1 MTAIIDRDGRVFG
14 RFNLFD
20 AALVAFVVVLI
31 PLAYVAYLLFRVPVP
46 RITSVQPA
54 QLTYIEDRASGGT
67 ELKGKLKVSGTGLRP
82 ILRAAI
88 GGQAVVAFIF
98 ESPTSADVLFGNMA
112 PGTYDLILYDGVQ
125 EVARAPKSVVVPA
138 PPKPETARVR
148 AVGSL
153 IDLDDAAVRT
163 VRVGARFPASG
174 AALAEITALGDPVP
188 DVRAIR
194 LSRGTV
200 EVDAKGR
207 WQRPVSLLIDCEVS
221 VPLQCRIGG
230 APVQADGMVIDVP
243 GTGGSLKLRID
254 EFVPATPPA
263 AAVVRVRFLAP
274 AEAIELM
281 KPGDR
286 DESAP
291 ALDDRAATIV
301 SVERREIVPGN
312 TSVAAASDGVVPP
325 ASISAADRVAAIDAT
340 VRLGADRT
348 SDTLQYRRQP
358 LAVGRS
364 IVFTTPRYTLR
375 GLVRSITVANG
386 SPAERR

>member
-31 PLAYVAYLLFRVPVP
+31 PLAYVAYLLFRVPAP

-148 AVGSL
+148 SVS
-153 IDLDDAAVRT
+153 RT
-163 VRVGARFPASG
+163 VTLICGA
-174 AALAEITALGDPVP
+174 
-188 DVRAIR
+188 
-194 LSRGTV
+194 
-200 EVDAKGR
+200 
-207 WQRPVSLLIDCEVS
+207 
-221 VPLQCRIGG
+221 
-230 APVQADGMVIDVP
+230 
-243 GTGGSLKLRID
+243 
-254 EFVPATPPA
+254 
-263 AAVVRVRFLAP
+263 
-274 AEAIELM
+274 
-281 KPGDR
+281 
-286 DESAP
+286 
-291 ALDDRAATIV
+291 
-301 SVERREIVPGN
+301 
-312 TSVAAASDGVVPP
+312 
-325 ASISAADRVAAIDAT
+325 
-340 VRLGADRT
+340 
-348 SDTLQYRRQP
+348 
-358 LAVGRS
+358 
-364 IVFTTPRYTLR
+364 TT
-375 GLVRSITVANG
+375 
-386 SPAERR
+386 